1 VQEHR
6 APSGPTRTGGE
17 LRGFQREFLVAAV
30 VRAQRV
36 GVALRVPQRGRSRFL
51 GRPASRS
58 YSSTEQD
65 PIIEEKACATGGP
78 SHLLRVVSFDYLA
91 RVLRAD
97 AREGR
102 YLSMPGTR
110 VFRRAKA
117 CGVLGMGGAH
127 IGRSAARSSCGLGR
141 PESRRSGRS
150 VESRRER
157 SGRPSAS
164 GRVGEHR
171 AGRQPTRQLRL
182 WQPSRARSCALASVG
197 RAAASR
203 TIRTVLT
210 R

>member
-1 VQEHR
+1 
-6 APSGPTRTGGE
+6 
-17 LRGFQREFLVAAV
+17 VAAV

-78 SHLLRVVSFDYLA
+78 SHLLRVVLFDYLA

-157 SGRPSAS
+157 SGRRRRQGVWENTAPDGSRLVSCGCGSQVALDPALLRLSAEPLRAGPSA
-164 GRVGEHR
+164 
-171 AGRQPTRQLRL
+171 PY
-182 WQPSRARSCALASVG
+182 
-197 RAAASR
+197 
-203 TIRTVLT
+203 
-210 R
+210 

>member
-1 VQEHR
+1 
-6 APSGPTRTGGE
+6 
-17 LRGFQREFLVAAV
+17 VAAV

-102 YLSMPGTR
+102 YLSMPGRR
-110 VFRRAKA
+110 VSRRAKA
-117 CGVLGMGGAH
+117 CGVW
-127 IGRSAARSSCGLGR
+127 AARILVEAPRARPAGWGDRKAVDLVDPSS
-141 PESRRSGRS
+141 PA
-150 VESRRER
+150 
-157 SGRPSAS
+157 AS
-164 GRVGEHR
+164 GRVGRRRQGVWENTAPDGSRLVSCGCGSQVALDPALLRLSAEPLR
-171 AGRQPTRQLRL
+171 AG
-182 WQPSRARSCALASVG
+182 PSAPY
-197 RAAASR
+197 
-203 TIRTVLT
+203 
-210 R
+210 